1 MMGEVTAPI
10 NLSDPDFEPTDE
22 QLIGL
27 SARAFAGVRAAHQR
41 ALAKLRAEI
50 AEARDATLRDF
61 AERLPRP
68 GA

>member
-41 ALAKLRAEI
+41 ALAKLREEI
-50 AEARDATLRDF
+50 AEARDASLKALD
-61 AERLPRP
+61 ERLSRP
-68 GA
+68 GT